1 MGEYNVVMRW
11 NMLIFRRWD
20 DYFSVFCVVEVTKW
34 GVRVQKA
41 GSHSEV
47 AARLGPMCV
56 PEVRHAEWREEGRIS
71 FCRLTLRGED
81 TPMKND
87 GKAI

>member
-1 MGEYNVVMRW
+1 
-11 NMLIFRRWD
+11 MLVFRQRY
-20 DYFSVFCVVEVTKW
+20 DYFSVFCAVEVTKW

-47 AARLGPMCV
+47 AARLGY
-56 PEVRHAEWREEGRIS
+56 EWARGRHAEWREEGRIS
-71 FCRLTLRGED
+71 FCRLTLHGAD

-87 GKAI
+87 EKQFDSHRLSN

>member
-47 AARLGPMCV
+47 AARLGPMCM
-56 PEVRHAEWREEGRIS
+56 PEGRIS
-71 FCRLTLRGED
+71 FCRLTLRGSD